1 MEVQATMV
9 VKPEADQACG
19 SHDLINMEDEASG
32 SRYQTIGVTE
42 ELSDIII
49 HGKHLLERLDS
60 LKQAGEK
67 PVKTRIQRVPYMLW
81 ENKKLEKYYKP
92 RVIAMGPIHHDGTS
106 FEYGE
111 RMKRILAGQFMKEYA
126 LVAEN
131 LYMMIMKDLGNLKMC
146 YVEDVLGKHTKE
158 LREVPPC
165 HLLGLLRQATGVDF
179 KAENKARP
187 FITGD
192 SPTFHSST
200 QLTVS
205 GIRFKP
211 FYGASLE
218 ISFKRGFWGILRL
231 PPVIV
236 DESLFLPMFLSLASY
251 EKCPDFL
258 NGKEVTSY
266 IWFLDSLIHHPDD
279 VKVLREAGIL
289 INFFGSDEEIAELFK
304 MVAKDLVPN
313 PDLYSNLR
321 FEIEVHYKKKW
332 RPRIYQLIK
341 VSQDYWTMLKVGAF
355 ITIFLT
361 VVQTYFALPLHKSK
375 T

>member
-1 MEVQATMV
+1 
-9 VKPEADQACG
+9 
-19 SHDLINMEDEASG
+19 
-32 SRYQTIGVTE
+32 
-42 ELSDIII
+42 
-49 HGKHLLERLDS
+49 
-60 LKQAGEK
+60 
-67 PVKTRIQRVPYMLW
+67 
-81 ENKKLEKYYKP
+81 
-92 RVIAMGPIHHDGTS
+92 
-106 FEYGE
+106 
-111 RMKRILAGQFMKEYA
+111 MKRILAGQFMKEYA

-146 YVEDVLGKHTKE
+146 YVEDVLGKHSDHELAWMFLVDGCATLQFMHCFENYEKFRRMNITDE
-158 LREVPPC
+158 LVVFATQDILLLENQLPYALLELLISSVVQKTEQEIIRYSIDKFISGCNIFLTERLSAKKLREVPTC

-192 SPTFHSST
+192 SPTFHSAT

-211 FYGASLE
+211 FYEASLE

-266 IWFLDSLIHHPDD
+266 IWFLDSLIQHPDD

-289 INFFGSDEEIAELFK
+289 INFFGSEEEIAELFK

-355 ITIFLT
+355 ITIFFT